1 MYDVRT
7 NYWPI
12 RNQVTF
18 WDESLQAQTL
28 LSGEVLKYNN
38 FRTGGSLPNWRGYIK
53 QGLPATTPFEG
64 VMYRL
69 NQNQPFSGEFHLIRK
84 SDHSE
89 RYGEQAVDSVVT
101 NAGFQTAPFDMDAAD
116 NQAIKYMMRAIREQR
131 TQMQGMIFVAEAR
144 KTMEMIRSPAKGL
157 FNGIGD
163 YLRTAGRRTRNAP
176 RKSKKKILAD
186 TWLEYSFGWVPL
198 ASDIADAVKA
208 YKSLARKKVINRL
221 TRTGKDTANTFDED
235 LWIAGAN
242 IPVKRLTRVSSVGT
256 VRYIVGLRSQVT
268 GFNGTTEVLERFG
281 FVTKQFIPT
290 LWEITPWSFLVD
302 YFTNIGDIL
311 DAAMTDQSDV
321 IFVNKTVRRTTE
333 TVRSVTLDMKR
344 LTDTYGGSLQVIAS
358 GSAGTWNGTKTT
370 VTRGTSPLVS
380 IPSFRV
386 EVPATVNKW
395 LNLGALAATQG
406 AVRKQ
411 VNR

>member
-18 WDESLQAQTL
+18 WDESLQAQTS

-38 FRTGGSLPNWRGYIK
+38 FRTGGGLPNWREYIK
-53 QGLPATTPFEG
+53 RGLPATTPFEG
-64 VMYRL
+64 VMYQL
-69 NQNQPFSGEFHLIRK
+69 NQNLPFKGEFHLIRR

-89 RYGEQAVDSVVT
+89 RYGEQALDSVVT
-101 NAGFQTAPFDMDAAD
+101 NAGFPSASVDMDAAD

-144 KTMEMIRSPAKGL
+144 KTMEMIRRPAKGL
-157 FNGIGD
+157 FQGLGD
-163 YLRTAGRRTRNAP
+163 YMRSAGKRARNAP
-176 RKSKKKILAD
+176 RKSRKKILAD

-221 TRTGKDTANTFDED
+221 TRTGKDVGESHDMD

-242 IPVKRLTRVSSVGT
+242 IPVVRNTWVYSTGS

-281 FVTKQFIPT
+281 FVAKQFIPT

-321 IFVNKTVRRTTE
+321 IFVNKTVRTTHRTY
-333 TVRSVTLDMKR
+333 RSVELDMKR
-344 LTDTYGGSLQVIAS
+344 LMSAYGGSLDVLAS
-358 GSAGTWNGTKTT
+358 GTAGQWSSLKTT

-380 IPSFRV
+380 IPNFRV

-395 LNLGALAATQG
+395 LNLGALAVTQG
-406 AVRKQ
+406 ATRRA
-411 VNR
+411 VNQ